1 MNMEAIYILS
11 AFFVLG
17 AICLIINKKNKAN
30 ENETRP
36 ISHKDAIAM
45 RYNALSETHKATI
58 NKNIKIQDKVTIDL
72 SWVDWPDLIASI
84 EDSINIPNSKKWFNA
99 ISLSDGNV
107 YVKITL
113 IYEIL
118 RKQALEKNIT
128 EKCSYLNENTEEFFA
143 VAYSVAE
150 YFRQHKAIAASVRR
164 PFFGRRFKLV
174 DDAYDM
180 ITAGFYLPLKIDL
193 FDISIEELEKRK
205 LNIEWLNKIKI
216 AIPIDKKRRMFHIN
230 TSTYEYGR

>member
-1 MNMEAIYILS
+1 MEAIYILS

-17 AICLIINKKNKAN
+17 AICLIINKNNKAN
-30 ENETRP
+30 ENEDSP
-36 ISHKDAIAM
+36 FSHQDSVAM
-45 RYNALSETHKATI
+45 RYNALSETHEAAI
-58 NKNIKIQDKVTIDL
+58 NKNIKIQNKVTIDL
-72 SWVDWPDLIASI
+72 FWVDWPDLIASI
-84 EDSINIPNSKKWFNA
+84 EDSINIPNSKKWVDA

-128 EKCSYLNENTEEFFA
+128 EKCSYLKGNTEDLFA
-143 VAYSVAE
+143 VTYSVAE

-205 LNIEWLNKIKI
+205 LNIGWLNKIKI